1 MTSLVL
7 IHVIDLM
14 IYNSQEKQLQWTSFL
29 CLSHLLIY
37 CFTAYYLH
45 EQWCTSQWGSD
56 LGTACVTSSD
66 TDMVAMDT
74 DAITMET
81 AVKPE
86 TAVGMFCEHFNTGAY
101 Y

>member
-1 MTSLVL
+1 MNSDAQVNEE
-7 IHVIDLM
+7 VIWA
-14 IYNSQEKQLQWTSFL
+14 QL
-29 CLSHLLIY
+29 
-37 CFTAYYLH
+37 
-45 EQWCTSQWGSD
+45 
-56 LGTACVTSSD
+56 VTSGD

-86 TAVGMFCEHFNTGAY
+86 TAVRMFCEHFNTGAY

>member
-1 MTSLVL
+1 MHKSMRKWFGHSL
-7 IHVIDLM
+7 
-14 IYNSQEKQLQWTSFL
+14 
-29 CLSHLLIY
+29 
-37 CFTAYYLH
+37 
-45 EQWCTSQWGSD
+45 
-56 LGTACVTSSD
+56 CVTSSD

-86 TAVGMFCEHFNTGAY
+86 TAVRMFCEHFNTGAY

>member
-1 MTSLVL
+1 M
-7 IHVIDLM
+7 
-14 IYNSQEKQLQWTSFL
+14 
-29 CLSHLLIY
+29 
-37 CFTAYYLH
+37 
-45 EQWCTSQWGSD
+45 SQWGSGLD
-56 LGTACVTSSD
+56 TACVTSSD

-86 TAVGMFCEHFNTGAY
+86 TAVRMFCEHFNTGAY